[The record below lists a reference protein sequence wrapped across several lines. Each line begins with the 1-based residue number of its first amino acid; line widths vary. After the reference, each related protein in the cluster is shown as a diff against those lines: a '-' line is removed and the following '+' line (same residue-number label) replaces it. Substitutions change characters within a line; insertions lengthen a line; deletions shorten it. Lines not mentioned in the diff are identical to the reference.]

1 VVKIALLDV
10 NVLLALG
17 WPNHRHH
24 RAAKDW
30 FAQEGNHGWATCAL
44 TDLGF
49 IRLSSNPS
57 FVSEP
62 VSPVTASAMLGELK
76 KMGKHVFWQSPEIL
90 DPQIFRKALG
100 HQQVNDA
107 WLAELAKIN
116 KGRFIT
122 FDAGVATL
130 EPAKGTVVVLG
141 S

>member
-1 VVKIALLDV
+1 MRVALLDV
-10 NVLLALG
+10 NVLVALG

-24 RAAKDW
+24 RVAKGW
-30 FAQEGNHGWATCAL
+30 FAEEGKHGWATCAL

-62 VSPVTASAMLGELK
+62 VSPVTAAEMLAQLK
-76 KMGKHVFWQSPEIL
+76 KMGRHVFWQSPEVRDSGL
-90 DPQIFRKALG
+90 YRNLLG

-107 WLAELAKIN
+107 WLAQLAAVN
-116 KGRFIT
+116 KGRLVT
-122 FDAGVATL
+122 FDAGVVAL
-130 EPAKGTVVVLG
+130 ESSKGSVIVLG